1 MKKLLQLEQ
10 LAQLV
15 LSLFALSMVPVH
27 LSWWLWPIL
36 FLAPDIS
43 MLGYLIN
50 TKTGAWAYNLAHHKL
65 VAAAVIIVSV
75 AMHYDYLLISGLLLW
90 AHASFDR
97 VLGYG
102 LKYEDAFQHTHL
114 GFIGEKMA
122 DKS

>member
-36 FLAPDIS
+36 FLAPDFS